1 MSDLIDRQAAIIQL
15 SHNKN
20 KGDDEW
26 ELAVESD
33 IQTIW
38 KLPSAQPDIIRCK
51 DCKQFRRWIDTDICF
66 CDITEAEMSDNDFC
80 SRAVRKED
88 G

>member
-1 MSDLIDRQAAIIQL
+1 MEDTISRQAAIIQL

-38 KLPSAQPDIIRCK
+38 KLPSAQPDIVRCK
-51 DCKQFRRWIDTDICF
+51 ECRYYNSEEKECLDLFGHGRRWEED
-66 CDITEAEMSDNDFC
+66 DFC
-80 SRAVRKED
+80 SYAER
-88 G
+88 

>member
-1 MSDLIDRQAAIIQL
+1 MGNAKDVYDTNVGDTISRQAAITQL

-26 ELAVESD
+26 ELAVDND

-38 KLPSAQPDIIRCK
+38 KLPSALPEQRTGHWHI
-51 DCKQFRRWIDTDICF
+51 TDG
-66 CDITEAEMSDNDFC
+66 
-80 SRAVRKED
+80 R
-88 G
+88 